1 MTAREPGVRQVCL
14 VGLRGSGKSSVAK
27 ALSALLGW
35 PVVDTDAELTR
46 LHGPIAEQFARDGE
60 MEFRQREKA
69 VLAGC
74 LHRGPVVV
82 STGGGA
88 VLLEANREMLRGAH
102 TVWLRAEPAELAR
115 RIAADPATATQRP
128 PLVRGG
134 PGESAD
140 PLERWTFE
148 MERLLQARE
157 PLYAEVARQQ
167 IDTGRQSPLAAAAAI
182 ARAVRGEAPSGGDG
196 P

>member
-1 MTAREPGVRQVCL
+1 MAWQL
-14 VGLRGSGKSSVAK
+14 
-27 ALSALLGW
+27 
-35 PVVDTDAELTR
+35 
-46 LHGPIAEQFARDGE
+46 ARDGG
-60 MEFRQREKA
+60 MECGQGVNA

-74 LHRGPVVV
+74 LQRGPVVG

-88 VLLEANREMLRGAH
+88 VLLEANREVLRGAH

-128 PLVRGG
+128 PLVGGG

-157 PLYAEVARQQ
+157 PLYAEVASQQ
-167 IDTGRQSPLAAAAAI
+167 IDTGRPQALIHISEHTRPY
-182 ARAVRGEAPSGGDG
+182 
-196 P
+196 

>member
-1 MTAREPGVRQVCL
+1 MTGPLPGASQVCL
-14 VGLRGSGKSSVAK
+14 VGLRGAGKSSVAR

-46 LHGPIAEQFARDGE
+46 RHGPISEQFARDGE
-60 MEFRQREKA
+60 MEFRQRERA
-69 VLAGC
+69 VLAEC
-74 LHRGPVVV
+74 LGRGPVVV

-88 VLLEANREMLRGAH
+88 VLMEANRSLLRGAH

-128 PLVRGG
+128 PLVQDG

-148 MERLLQARE
+148 MERLLRARE

-167 IDTGRQSPLAAAAAI
+167 IDTGSQSPLAAAAAI
-182 ARAVRGEAPSGGDG
+182 ARALREPGPTAGDR

>member
-1 MTAREPGVRQVCL
+1 MTGPLPGSSQVCL
-14 VGLRGSGKSSVAK
+14 VGMRGAGKSSVAR
-27 ALSALLGW
+27 ALAALLGW

-46 LHGPIAEQFARDGE
+46 RHGPIAEQFARDGE
-60 MEFRQREKA
+60 MEFRQRERA
-69 VLAGC
+69 VLAEC
-74 LHRGPVVV
+74 LGQGPVVV

-88 VLLEANREMLRGAH
+88 VLMEANRSLLRGAH

-128 PLVRGG
+128 PLVQDG

-182 ARAVRGEAPSGGDG
+182 ARALREPAPSAGGS

>member
-35 PVVDTDAELTR
+35 PLVDTDAELTR

-88 VLLEANREMLRGAH
+88 VLLEANREVLRGAH

-115 RIAADPATATQRP
+115 RIAADPATARQRP
-128 PLVRGG
+128 PLVQGG

-182 ARAVRGEAPSGGDG
+182 ARALRGEASSGGDG